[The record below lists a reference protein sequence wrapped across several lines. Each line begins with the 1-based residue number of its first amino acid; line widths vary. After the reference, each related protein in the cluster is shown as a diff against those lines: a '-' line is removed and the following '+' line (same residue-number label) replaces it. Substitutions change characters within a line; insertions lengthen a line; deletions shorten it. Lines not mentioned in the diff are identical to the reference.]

1 MLRSAGAGEGRQ
13 RGREGPQGGATPH
26 PIETDLPGRTGPPYD
41 HPTVTRLVPMSSV
54 DAAWLGMED
63 PTNLMM
69 VTGVLMLDGKV
80 DTKRLRVLLDKRLA
94 PFGRFHQRVV
104 RPRMRGNL
112 LHWQDDARFDI
123 DNHVSHVALPEPGG
137 DKALRELVSELMST
151 PLDTTKPLWH
161 VHVIDGH
168 DRGSV
173 VLARI
178 HHSIADGIAL
188 VRVMLSLTDATPT
201 AAPGRRRSETSSDNA
216 GPLDWLPAAVG
227 SGLAAG
233 QRLIDNPSR
242 IADLARLGA
251 EGAYRLGRL
260 VALPPDPKTAFK
272 GELGRRKRAA
282 WSSAVPLDD
291 FKAIGKAFG
300 ATVNDVLVATA
311 TGALRRYL
319 DRRGEPTTGVSIRA
333 SVPVNLRP
341 LDQAHKLGNS
351 FGLVFLTLP
360 IGTVDPVRRLHS
372 IKKEM
377 DELKR
382 SPEALVAYGV
392 LNLMGLAPVEVEKLG
407 LRFFG
412 SKATAVLTN
421 VPGPREP
428 LYLAGRKLNKVMF
441 WVPQSGRLGLGISIL
456 SYAGGVMLG
465 VATDEGLVSDP
476 ERIVEAFGQEFR
488 ALKAAA
494 QKTPRPR
501 RKVRKAA
508 RV

>member
-1 MLRSAGAGEGRQ
+1 MS
-13 RGREGPQGGATPH
+13 
-26 PIETDLPGRTGPPYD
+26 
-41 HPTVTRLVPMSSV
+41 RLVPMSSV

-69 VTGVLMLDGKV
+69 VTGVLILDGKV
-80 DTKRLRVLLDKRLA
+80 DPRRLRTLLDARLA
-94 PFGRFHQRVV
+94 QFGRFHQRVV
-104 RPRMRGNL
+104 RPRTRGGL
-112 LHWQDDARFDI
+112 PHWQDDTRFDI
-123 DNHVSHVALPEPGG
+123 DNHVSHVALPAPGG
-137 DKALRELVSELMST
+137 DKALTAFVSENMST
-151 PLDTTKPLWH
+151 PLDFTKPLWH
-161 VHVIDGH
+161 VHLIDGY
-168 DRGSV
+168 DGGSV

-188 VRVMLSLTDATPT
+188 VRVMLSLTDPTPSPT
-201 AAPGRRRSETSSDNA
+201 RRRRSAPSSNHA
-216 GPLDWLPAAVG
+216 GPLDWLPGAARG
-227 SGLAAG
+227 TAKLLQDPG
-233 QRLIDNPSR
+233 R
-242 IADLARLGA
+242 IA

-260 VALPPDPKTAFK
+260 VLLPPDPPTPFK

-282 WSSAVPLDD
+282 WSKPVPLED
-291 FKAIGKAFG
+291 FKAIGKAYG

-319 DRRGEPTTGVSIRA
+319 EERGESSKGLSIRA

-341 LDQAHKLGNS
+341 LEDAHRLGNS

-360 IGTVDPVRRLHS
+360 IGIVDPVRRLRA

-382 SPEALVAYGV
+382 SPEAVLAFGV
-392 LNLMGLAPVEVEKLG
+392 LSVMGLAPVEVERLG

-428 LYLAGRKLNKVMF
+428 LYLAGQKLDRVMF

-465 VATDEGLVSDP
+465 VATDEGLVANP
-476 ERIVEAFGQEFR
+476 ERIVDAFEKEFR
-488 ALKAAA
+488 SLSSAAH
-494 QKTPRPR
+494 
-501 RKVRKAA
+501 V
-508 RV
+508 

>member
-1 MLRSAGAGEGRQ
+1 MKCPGTSAA
-13 RGREGPQGGATPH
+13 PT
-26 PIETDLPGRTGPPYD
+26 YD
-41 HPTVTRLVPMSSV
+41 PTIVPRLVPMSSV

-80 DTKRLRVLLDKRLA
+80 EPKRLKTLLDKRLA

-104 RPRMRGNL
+104 RPRTRGNL
-112 LHWQDDARFDI
+112 LHWQDEARFNI
-123 DNHVSHVALPEPGG
+123 DDHVSHIALPAPAG
-137 DKALRELVSELMST
+137 DKALRQLVSELMST

-161 VHVIDGH
+161 VHLIDGYADH
-168 DRGSV
+168 SV

-178 HHSIADGIAL
+178 HHSIADGMAL
-188 VRVMLSLTDATPT
+188 VRVMLSLTDTTPNVRPT
-201 AAPGRRRSETSSDNA
+201 RRRDDNHHA
-216 GPLDWLPAAVG
+216 STGLLEWLPATIG
-227 SGLAAG
+227 RGISAG
-233 QRLIDNPSR
+233 QKLLDDPTRVGDFAKLS
-242 IADLARLGA
+242 AQ
-251 EGAYRLGRL
+251 GAYRLGRL
-260 VALPPDPKTAFK
+260 IALPPDPHTAFK

-282 WSSAVPLDD
+282 WSAQPLPLDD

-300 ATVNDVLVATA
+300 GTVNDVLVATA

-319 DRRGEPTTGVSIRA
+319 ERRGEETKDVAIRA

-341 LDQAHKLGNS
+341 LEHAHKLGNA

-360 IGTVDPVRRLHS
+360 VGIVDPVRRLRA
-372 IKKEM
+372 IKREM

-428 LYLAGRKLNKVMF
+428 LYLAGKKVNTVMF
-441 WVPQSGRLGLGISIL
+441 WVPQSGHLGLGISIL
-456 SYAGGVMLG
+456 SYAAGVMLG
-465 VATDEGLVSDP
+465 VATDEGLVPDP
-476 ERIVEAFGQEFR
+476 ERIVDAFAAEFDTLRQAATR
-488 ALKAAA
+488 ARN
-494 QKTPRPR
+494 PVR
-501 RKVRKAA
+501 RTRKAA
-508 RV
+508 HV

>member
-1 MLRSAGAGEGRQ
+1 
-13 RGREGPQGGATPH
+13 
-26 PIETDLPGRTGPPYD
+26 
-41 HPTVTRLVPMSSV
+41 MSSV

-69 VTGVLMLDGKV
+69 VTGVLMLDGKA
-80 DTKRLRVLLDKRLA
+80 DIKRLRILLDKRLA

-104 RPRMRGNL
+104 RPRTRGSL
-112 LHWQDDARFDI
+112 PHWQDEARFNI
-123 DNHVSHVALPEPGG
+123 DNHVSHIALPAPGG

-161 VHVIDGH
+161 VHLIDRYG
-168 DRGSV
+168 RGSV

-188 VRVMLSLTDATPT
+188 VRVMLSLTDATPN
-201 AAPGRRRSETSSDNA
+201 AKPGRRRADSENHA
-216 GPLDWLPAAVG
+216 GRLEWLPAAVG
-227 SGLAAG
+227 RGLAAG
-233 QRLIDNPSR
+233 QRLLDNP
-242 IADLARLGA
+242 AKVGDYARLGV

-260 VALPPDPKTAFK
+260 VALPPDPKTPFK

-282 WSSAVPLDD
+282 WSDPVPLDE
-291 FKAIGKAFG
+291 FKAIGKAMN
-300 ATVNDVLVATA
+300 ATVNDVLVAAA

-319 DRRGEPTTGVSIRA
+319 EKKGDNTRGLAIRA

-360 IGTVDPVRRLHS
+360 VGIIDPVRRLRE

-392 LNLMGLAPVEVEKLG
+392 LNLMGLTPVEVEKLG

-421 VPGPREP
+421 VPGPKEP
-428 LYLAGRKLNKVMF
+428 LYLAGQKLDKVMF

-465 VATDEGLVSDP
+465 VATDEGLVADP
-476 ERIVEAFGQEFR
+476 EKIVEAFDQEFR
-488 ALKAAA
+488 ALRQAA
-494 QKTPRPR
+494 
-501 RKVRKAA
+501 RKVR
-508 RV
+508 V

>member
-1 MLRSAGAGEGRQ
+1 
-13 RGREGPQGGATPH
+13 
-26 PIETDLPGRTGPPYD
+26 
-41 HPTVTRLVPMSSV
+41 MSSV

-69 VTGVLMLDGKV
+69 VTGVLMLEGKV
-80 DTKRLRVLLDKRLA
+80 DPKRLRSLLDRRLA
-94 PFGRFHQRVV
+94 PYGRFHQRVV
-104 RPRMRGNL
+104 RPRTRGNV
-112 LHWQDDARFDI
+112 LHWQDDDKFDI
-123 DNHVSHVALPEPGG
+123 DNHVSHVALPAPGG
-137 DKALRELVSELMST
+137 DKALSEFVSEQMST
-151 PLDTTKPLWH
+151 PLDFTKPLWH
-161 VHVIDGH
+161 VHLIDGY
-168 DRGSV
+168 DGGSV

-188 VRVMLSLTDATPT
+188 VQVMLSLTDPTPN
-201 AAPGRRRSETSSDNA
+201 PSPRRRKAPDTNHA
-216 GPLDWLPAAVG
+216 GPLGWIPAAVG
-227 SGLAAG
+227 GGVKAG
-233 QRLIDNPSR
+233 QQLVEHPGRLG
-242 IADLARLGA
+242 DLARLGA

-260 VALPPDPKTAFK
+260 VVLPPDPPTAFK

-282 WSSAVPLDD
+282 WSNAVPLDD
-291 FKAIGKAFG
+291 FKAIGKAYG

-319 DRRGEPTTGVSIRA
+319 ERRGDPTTGLSIRA

-341 LDQAHKLGNS
+341 PDEAHKLGNS

-360 IGTVDPVRRLHS
+360 IGIVDPVRRLRA

-377 DELKR
+377 DALKR
-382 SPEALVAYGV
+382 SPEALVAFGV
-392 LNLMGLAPVEVEKLG
+392 LNVLGIAPVEVEKLG

-428 LYLAGRKLNKVMF
+428 LYLAGRKLDKVMF

-465 VATDEGLVSDP
+465 VATDQGLVADP
-476 ERIVEAFGQEFR
+476 DRIVDGFEKEFR
-488 ALKAAA
+488 SLKA
-494 QKTPRPR
+494 K
-501 RKVRKAA
+501 A

>member
-1 MLRSAGAGEGRQ
+1 MARM
-13 RGREGPQGGATPH
+13 
-26 PIETDLPGRTGPPYD
+26 
-41 HPTVTRLVPMSSV
+41 VPMSSV

-80 DTKRLRVLLDKRLA
+80 EPQRLRALLDKRLA

-104 RPRMRGNL
+104 RPRTRGGL
-112 LHWQDDARFDI
+112 PHWQDDPKFAI
-123 DNHVSHVALPEPGG
+123 ENHVSHVALPKPGG
-137 DKALRELVSELMST
+137 DKVLNAFVSEQMST
-151 PLDTTKPLWH
+151 PLDFSKPLWH
-161 VHVIDGH
+161 VHLIDGH
-168 DRGSV
+168 DHGSV

-188 VRVMLSLTDATPT
+188 VRVMLSLTDPT
-201 AAPGRRRSETSSDNA
+201 AKPSARRPSARASNHG
-216 GPLDWLPAAVG
+216 GPLDWLPGV
-227 SGLAAG
+227 AG
-233 QRLIDNPSR
+233 G
-242 IADLARLGA
+242 AARLLQDPGRIA

-260 VALPPDPKTAFK
+260 VLLPPDPPTAFK
-272 GELGRRKRAA
+272 GELGRRKKAA
-282 WSSAVPLDD
+282 WSKSVPLED
-291 FKAIGKAFG
+291 FKAIGKAYG
-300 ATVNDVLVATA
+300 ATVNDVLVATT

-319 DRRGEPTTGVSIRA
+319 EKRGESSRGLSIRA
-333 SVPVNLRP
+333 SIPVNLRP
-341 LDQAHKLGNS
+341 IDQAHKMGNS

-360 IGTVDPVRRLHS
+360 VGVVDPVRRLRA

-382 SPEALVAYGV
+382 SPEALVAFGV
-392 LNLMGLAPVEVEKLG
+392 LNVIGRAPVEVERLG

-428 LYLAGRKLNKVMF
+428 LYLAGRKLERVMF

-465 VATDEGLVSDP
+465 VATDEGLVDDP
-476 ERIVEAFGQEFR
+476 ENIVAAFEKEFR
-488 ALKAAA
+488 ALK
-494 QKTPRPR
+494 T
-501 RKVRKAA
+501 AA